1 MSKETNNKYNNT
13 LYIVPTPIG
22 NLDDITIRSI
32 ETLSAIPG
40 QANSEYNLYLFD
52 IKMNAGKS
60 FKADAKAVFHYE
72 GSAMGSGKESNAAKS
87 GVADLVTSQIKDRQK
102 QSLVFPLGQV
112 GVKEISN
119 TASYVYK
126 AVTAN
131 QFSTSGVSAITLTN
145 DNFNFGTTDTQI
157 TENQERD
164 LIIVP
169 TADVSC
175 ANIDTNVTVNN
186 SNTVSAISS
195 TYVKSLAISD
205 KS

>member
-1 MSKETNNKYNNT
+1 MAGNTNIDAGTSNT
-13 LYIVPTPIG
+13 TVFTYGNSSVNATGNVIG
-22 NLDDITIRSI
+22 TARARSI

-169 TADVSC
+169 TADVTC
-175 ANIDTNVTVNN
+175 ANIDTNVTVNG
-186 SNTVSAISS
+186 SNTVSA
-195 TYVKSLAISD
+195 
-205 KS
+205 